1 MADIE
6 IRHAHELGEAELRE
20 KMDALLGK
28 LQARLGGDCH
38 WEGSCAHYDRSGI
51 EALITCGEREVMVN
65 LKLGLTMGVL
75 RRVIES
81 EIRGSLDKY
90 LG

>member
-6 IRHAHELGEAELRE
+6 IRHAHELTDAELRE
-20 KMDALLGK
+20 KMNALMGK
-28 LQARLGGDCH
+28 LQARFGGECH
-38 WEGSCAHYDRSGI
+38 WQGNCAHYDRSGI
-51 EALITCGEREVMVN
+51 DARITCGEREVRVTV
-65 LKLGLTMGVL
+65 KLGLMMLAL
-75 RRVIES
+75 RGVIES